1 MSLLG
6 KWRKSEHQWVEES
19 LSAYLD
25 GELSSPDRARVEKHL
40 QQCEACAE
48 NLATLRQTVSL
59 LKELPVVQAPRS
71 FAVRRAAVEVK
82 RAAPPAWGYGL
93 LKGATALAALLL
105 VLLIGGDLAL
115 HFVGAPM
122 AYFAPAAPAAEVALA
137 PSVEPE
143 LAPAPGEEEPLLGQ
157 TKAAEPSDTEVPP
170 ENAEEAPAPVAEP
183 TEAVGAYEAPH
194 EMASPAARAED
205 AGPAA
210 TPTAAVPSGA
220 GIPVEGEGVGGGE
233 PVTATAAPATPAPS
247 TTDEE
252 TVQPAAEPEATVPAP
267 EWTEERATAPA
278 PTPTPPA
285 IAMAEAPQRQ
295 ELAQELGGEPR
306 GAGALPLSPL
316 RLAEIIALA
325 LLVLLGAAT
334 ALTAWLRRRSG

>member
-6 KWRKSEHQWVEES
+6 KWRKSEHRWVEES

-25 GELSSPDRARVEKHL
+25 GELSSADKARVEKHL
-40 QQCEACAE
+40 EQCEACAE
-48 NLATLRQTVSL
+48 NLATLRKTVSL
-59 LKELPVVQAPRS
+59 LKELPTVQAPRS
-71 FAVRRAAVEVK
+71 FAVRRTAVEVK

-143 LAPAPGEEEPLLGQ
+143 MAPAPAEEEPLLGQ
-157 TKAAEPSDTEVPP
+157 TKATEPP
-170 ENAEEAPAPVAEP
+170 ENAEQAPAPAAEP

-194 EMASPAARAED
+194 EIASPAARAQD
-205 AGPAA
+205 AGPAG
-210 TPTAAVPSGA
+210 TPTAAAPSGA

-233 PVTATAAPATPAPS
+233 SVTATASPATPPPS

-252 TVQPAAEPEATVPAP
+252 TVQPAAEPEATASPS

-295 ELAQELGGEPR
+295 ELAQELGAEPR

-316 RLAEIIALA
+316 RLAEIIALGV
-325 LLVLLGAAT
+325 LFLLGAAT
-334 ALTAWLRRRSG
+334 ALAAWLRRTSG